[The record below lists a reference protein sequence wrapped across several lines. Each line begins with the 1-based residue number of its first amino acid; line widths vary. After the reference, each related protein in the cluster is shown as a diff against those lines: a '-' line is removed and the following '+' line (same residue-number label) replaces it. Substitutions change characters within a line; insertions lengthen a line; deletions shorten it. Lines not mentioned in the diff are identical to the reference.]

1 MAVCSFRI
9 FPPIMPLPARANSGL
24 YCNRIKKRQV
34 LQYVLENL
42 QEKDLNFIRKGTS
55 SEINFKTIPQICAAC
70 LFSG

>member
-9 FPPIMPLPARANSGL
+9 FPPIMPLPTRANSGL
-24 YCNRIKKRQV
+24 GCNRIKKRQL

-55 SEINFKTIPQICAAC
+55 SEINFKTIPQICATC